1 MPLDCEP
8 RERKFRDD
16 RCGDPGP
23 DVCEFEV
30 SLKDA
35 RGALRLGTRA
45 ARGSIDS
52 WRLRSLDIVMLY
64 YILIVCVG
72 DRRVPVRSGPG
83 SVASIFDRLFLGN
96 PRRGSHTPHI
106 WTATYSK
113 IQCERN
119 NACSVTLL
127 LPLFEEVPLAS
138 TLLALRTRF

>member
-52 WRLRSLDIVMLY
+52 WRLRSLDIVILY
-64 YILIVCVG
+64 YILCVG
-72 DRRVPVRSGPG
+72 NRRACLDRR
-83 SVASIFDRLFLGN
+83 A
-96 PRRGSHTPHI
+96 RGSL
-106 WTATYSK
+106 SR
-113 IQCERN
+113 Q
-119 NACSVTLL
+119 
-127 LPLFEEVPLAS
+127 LFRPFISREPG
-138 TLLALRTRF
+138 